1 MEFALV
7 IALAIEALAPPGGT
21 ASCPMLVTVFGPVC
35 VVLQFCANAP
45 EPVEITTAKANPARI
60 PPSRAQHHGRLYLRT
75 FRQKCRQL
83 LLEPGERGDGWVQH
97 ALLHPRRLDGG
108 LRHRIRPRQ
117 ELVGQG

>member
-60 PPSRAQHHGRLYLRT
+60 PPSRAFNLRFMET
-75 FRQKCRQL
+75 APEMFNPEKIKLQ
-83 LLEPGERGDGWVQH
+83 
-97 ALLHPRRLDGG
+97 
-108 LRHRIRPRQ
+108 
-117 ELVGQG
+117 